1 MSLTYER
8 GPDFTLSVYADA
20 NFAEDSDDRR
30 SVSGVV
36 VTQGSA
42 TVSWLSS
49 TQKIVTLSTTEAEYV
64 ALGDGVKEALFAK
77 ALASFLV
84 PGLTETGILAI
95 VDNEGAINLAS
106 NPRSSA
112 RTKHIDV
119 RFHFVR
125 EWASSGT
132 IVVEYVLTSEQRV
145 DILTKPLTGSIFR
158 EHRNFLMNLH

>member
-1 MSLTYER
+1 
-8 GPDFTLSVYADA
+8 
-20 NFAEDSDDRR
+20 
-30 SVSGVV
+30 VSGVV
-36 VTQGSA
+36 VTLGSA

-77 ALASFLV
+77 AVASFLV
-84 PGLTETGILAI
+84 PGLTEKIILAI

-106 NPRSSA
+106 NPLSSA

-125 EWASSGT
+125 ELVSSGT
-132 IVVEYVLTSEQRV
+132 IVVEYVPTSEQRA